1 MPRSPTRIAP
11 SCTPRPDDQ
20 GVRRGLTLIELI
32 FVLVL
37 LGMLALLL
45 APQLRGATSSARAT
59 TLAGRIR
66 AIQTAYAGANEP
78 EAEALRSSAGTVPAA
93 LTRAL
98 GGEFFHGEAGI
109 TLSIVGEGKEV
120 WIRMEGGS
128 AGARQTLAA
137 FHAVVRL
144 PSLHTP
150 NVTLV
155 PLSAAA
161 TELADAIRRTS
172 GSSGDVSRVDE
183 AQRVPGDRADRSA
196 ANPGTTPGDSAA
208 STEEHGSRIAPP
220 ERTTEERTR
229 ESNPVC
235 APTLPPAQYQRCLR
249 ATSSGWFRN

>member
-1 MPRSPTRIAP
+1 MSCSPSRTARS
-11 SCTPRPDDQ
+11 STPRPAQ
-20 GVRRGLTLIELI
+20 QRGRRGLTLIELI

-59 TLAGRIR
+59 ALAGRIR
-66 AIQTAYAGANEP
+66 AIQTAYAGVNEP
-78 EAEALRSSAGTVPAA
+78 EAEALRSSAGTVPAV

-98 GGEFFHGEAGI
+98 GGDFFHGEAGV

-128 AGARQTLAA
+128 AGARQSLAA
-137 FHAVVRL
+137 FHSVVRL
-144 PSLHTP
+144 PSLHTA

-183 AQRVPGDRADRSA
+183 AQGVPGDRADQA
-196 ANPGTTPGDSAA
+196 ARNPGTAPGDSAA
-208 STEEHGSRIAPP
+208 NDEERGSRIAPP
-220 ERTTEERTR
+220 ERSTDERTR

-249 ATSSGWFRN
+249 ATSSGWFQR